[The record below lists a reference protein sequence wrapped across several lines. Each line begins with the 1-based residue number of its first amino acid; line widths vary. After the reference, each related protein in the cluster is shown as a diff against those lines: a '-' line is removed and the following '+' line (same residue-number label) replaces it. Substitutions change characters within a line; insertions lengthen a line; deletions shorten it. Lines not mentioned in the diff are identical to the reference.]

1 MMKKQLNNYDG
12 VLSQL
17 EFGDKGYGTKK
28 DKKYD
33 LNKYDGVFSQFE
45 FEHKGNTSK
54 EDKNDDLNKYD
65 GVFSQLELEDKGC
78 TTNNKEKKYN
88 LGFLQSKII
97 KNIIYCLT
105 ERQQIGKKLY
115 FVNFIKS
122 TLISGLYFLILIYLE
137 LMMISSDLVLYT
149 LLLKTGFFCTHG
161 IFLLLL
167 KVDCLTEI

>member
-1 MMKKQLNNYDG
+1 MADQNKREVIKFMYLLQNLSVIILLYKDTDNLSQLAAEKIQAKIMMKKQLNNYDG

-45 FEHKGNTSK
+45 LKHKENTSK
-54 EDKNDDLNKYD
+54 EDKNDDLNKYN
-65 GVFSQLELEDKGC
+65 GAFPQLEFEDKKC
-78 TTNNKEKKYN
+78 TTNKEKKYN

-105 ERQQIGKKLY
+105 ERQQIGK
-115 FVNFIKS
+115 N
-122 TLISGLYFLILIYLE
+122 
-137 LMMISSDLVLYT
+137 
-149 LLLKTGFFCTHG
+149 
-161 IFLLLL
+161 
-167 KVDCLTEI
+167 

>member
-45 FEHKGNTSK
+45 SEPKWNATK
-54 EDKNDDLNKYD
+54 KDKNDDLNKYD
-65 GVFSQLELEDKGC
+65 GAFPQLELEDKGC
-78 TTNNKEKKYN
+78 TTNKEKKYN

-105 ERQQIGKKLY
+105 ERQQIGKKLN

-122 TLISGLYFLILIYLE
+122 TLTQ
-137 LMMISSDLVLYT
+137 D
-149 LLLKTGFFCTHG
+149 CTS
-161 IFLLLL
+161 
-167 KVDCLTEI
+167 

>member
-45 FEHKGNTSK
+45 SEPKWNATK
-54 EDKNDDLNKYD
+54 KDKNDDLNKYD
-65 GVFSQLELEDKGC
+65 GAFPQLELEDKGC
-78 TTNNKEKKYN
+78 TTNKEKKYN

-105 ERQQIGKKLY
+105 ERQQIGKKLN

-122 TLISGLYFLILIYLE
+122 TLTSGLYFLILIYLE
-137 LMMISSDLVLYT
+137 LMMISSDLSLYT
-149 LLLKTGFFCTHG
+149 LLSRTGFFWTHG
-161 IFLLLL
+161 IFMILL
-167 KVDCLTEI
+167 KV

>member
-33 LNKYDGVFSQFE
+33 LNKYDGVFPQFE
-45 FEHKGNTSK
+45 SEPKWNATK
-54 EDKNDDLNKYD
+54 KDKNDDLNKYD
-65 GVFSQLELEDKGC
+65 GAFPQLELEDKGC
-78 TTNNKEKKYN
+78 TTNKEKKYN

-105 ERQQIGKKLY
+105 ERQQIGKKLN

-137 LMMISSDLVLYT
+137 LMMISSDLGLYT

-167 KVDCLTEI
+167 KVDCLTKI